1 MAGLDQQV
9 EAAKVSAGSR
19 AINWWQALLFL
30 SMCTVIVL
38 SFHFPPPL
46 DVPEPFRAASRIF
59 YYHVPVAWVTVIAYF
74 TGMFYGIRYLK
85 SRDWRDDQRAH
96 TAAQIGTLFCVL
108 AMITGA
114 IFAKVAW
121 GAYWNWDPRQVSIFM
136 LLLLYSSYFALR
148 GSLNSDHSR
157 GTLSAVYSILSVF
170 AVPFFMFIMPRM
182 SPSLHPAQIT
192 LNPDSTRPVFFASVA
207 CFTLLYYW
215 LVSVSFRINLRRG
228 AIERE
233 F

>member
-1 MAGLDQQV
+1 MPV
-9 EAAKVSAGSR
+9 VK
-19 AINWWQALLFL
+19 WWQALLFL
-30 SMCTVIVL
+30 SMSTIIVL
-38 SFHFPPPL
+38 SFHYPPPL

-59 YYHVPVAWVTVIAYF
+59 YYHVPIAWATVVAYF
-74 TGMFYGIRYLK
+74 TSMFYGIRYLK
-85 SRDWRDDQRAH
+85 SRDWRDDQRAL

-108 AMITGA
+108 AAVTGA

-148 GSLNSDHSR
+148 GSLGSDHAR
-157 GTLSAVYSILSVF
+157 GTLSAVYSILSLF

-192 LNPDSTRPVFFASVA
+192 LNPDSTRPVFFTSVV

-215 LVSVSFRINLRRG
+215 MVNIAFRINLRAGVR
-228 AIERE
+228 ERE

>member
-1 MAGLDQQV
+1 MEEHRQ
-9 EAAKVSAGSR
+9 AARKSAITGM
-19 AINWWQALLFL
+19 IKWWQLVLFL
-30 SMCTVIVL
+30 TMCTVIVL
-38 SFHFPPPL
+38 SFHEPPPL

-59 YYHVPVAWVTVIAYF
+59 YYHVPVAWVTVVAYF

-85 SRDWRDDQRAH
+85 TRDWRDDQRAH
-96 TAAQIGTLFCVL
+96 TAAQIGTVFCVL

-121 GAYWNWDPRQVSIFM
+121 GSYWNWDPRQVSIFM

-157 GTLSAVYSILSVF
+157 GTLSAVYSILSIF
-170 AVPFFMFIMPRM
+170 AVPFFMFVMPRM
-182 SPSLHPAQIT
+182 SQSLHPAQIT
-192 LNPDSTRPVFFASVA
+192 LNPDSTRPIFFTSVA
-207 CFTLLYYW
+207 CFMLLYYW
-215 LVSVSFRINLRRG
+215 MVSVSFKINLRLCAR
-228 AIERE
+228 ERK